1 MPSYLSVILFEFTT
15 TITNVNGIRALKK
28 WNKSNIT
35 HHRQTFHNCLKT
47 QYQYLAQRSFAKCS
61 LDLRSL
67 DNRSL
72 VRLLRSA
79 CPATH
84 PCPRACASCCIYL
97 WPPRH
102 PNTYVSS
109 LFFSPYIS
117 IPPAPRSY
125 FFSGLNSKSCQEA
138 QRPACAWS
146 DISLTWVF
154 EQCWAMLGN
163 DGQCWVIS
171 GNFG

>member
-1 MPSYLSVILFEFTT
+1 MLMASVPSKNETKVTLLIIGRPSKLP
-15 TITNVNGIRALKK
+15 
-28 WNKSNIT
+28 
-35 HHRQTFHNCLKT
+35 KT

-61 LDLRSL
+61 LVMRSL

-117 IPPAPRSY
+117 IPPAPHSY

-138 QRPACAWS
+138 QRPACA
-146 DISLTWVF
+146 
-154 EQCWAMLGN
+154 
-163 DGQCWVIS
+163 
-171 GNFG
+171 